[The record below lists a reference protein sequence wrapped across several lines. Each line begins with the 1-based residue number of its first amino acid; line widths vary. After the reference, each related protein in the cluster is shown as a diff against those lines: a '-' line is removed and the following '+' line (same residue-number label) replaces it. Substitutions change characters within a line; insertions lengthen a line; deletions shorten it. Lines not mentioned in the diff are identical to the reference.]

1 MTPRNKAKGCSGE
14 KVYNAMREIFGPARL
29 IDLREWLV
37 FEVSAGGGMRW
48 GDGTLL
54 AGRRERGGGAGKQ
67 GSEGPDQ
74 GSRQKNSSLSDF
86 AL

>member
-1 MTPRNKAKGCSGE
+1 
-14 KVYNAMREIFGPARL
+14 MREIFGPARL

-54 AGRRERGGGAGKQ
+54 AGRREGRGGRQ
-67 GSEGPDQ
+67 GSEARDQ
-74 GSRQKNSSLSDF
+74 GCRQKNSSLSDF

>member
-1 MTPRNKAKGCSGE
+1 
-14 KVYNAMREIFGPARL
+14 MREIFGPARL

-54 AGRRERGGGAGKQ
+54 AGRGEGEGGQARVRGARSREPPKKLLTFGLCLVMQMQFMTSYFG
-67 GSEGPDQ
+67 
-74 GSRQKNSSLSDF
+74 L
-86 AL
+86 